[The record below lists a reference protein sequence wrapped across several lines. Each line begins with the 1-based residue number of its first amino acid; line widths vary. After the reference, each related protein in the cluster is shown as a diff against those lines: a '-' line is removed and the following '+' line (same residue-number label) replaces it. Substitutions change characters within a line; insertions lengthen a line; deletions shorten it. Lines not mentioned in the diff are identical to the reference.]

1 MCNTYYFTF
10 NLNCQ
15 FLVLFPMVPYIP
27 IHIPPSFPSYNPSL
41 TDTHTYSHIQPCYPH
56 THIIKLSFLLPTHK
70 HKIQLS
76 SPSPHN
82 TAISDCRCR
91 MYNQST
97 YRQEESLKQSRLSDS
112 ICTTVPSPYLLIPD
126 IIASPSFIIVIIR
139 PNTTILL
146 LLQPL
151 CCYYKPTPVIP
162 YFNSPSTT
170 IAPILPISLFY
181 IHPFFT
187 ITIILPPHTHRTT
200 PILYN
205 VFLSK

>member
-126 IIASPSFIIVIIR
+126 IIASPSFIIDISSDPTPPSYYYYSPYVVIIN
-139 PNTTILL
+139 PHLLSPTSTLPAQPLHQYYQYPYSIYTPFLL
-146 LLQPL
+146 LL
-151 CCYYKPTPVIP
+151 
-162 YFNSPSTT
+162 
-170 IAPILPISLFY
+170 
-181 IHPFFT
+181 
-187 ITIILPPHTHRTT
+187 
-200 PILYN
+200 
-205 VFLSK
+205 